1 MRIDALA
8 LRNFRNYDALN
19 VTFAPDCNVIVGEN
33 AQGKT
38 NLLEAIVYLSSARSP
53 RARAEKELISFGKS
67 ECSIKANAFA
77 RNRDFLLE
85 IALAAGRRRK
95 ILINKVPAK
104 KGSDLSDVLGAVY
117 FCLEDLLLIRD
128 GAAARR
134 KFMDDALCQ
143 LRARYA
149 QALSDYHRAY
159 EHKTRILRDSEE
171 YPSLLDTLPEFDL
184 RMAQSGAVIIYYR
197 ARFCERLKE
206 YAGIAHREC
215 SGGREELGV
224 EYQTVSTISDPLA
237 PIETIYDQ
245 LRAHQ
250 ASHAAAERV
259 SRMCLSGPHK
269 DDIAVTIGGVNARQF
284 SSQGQTRTAAL
295 AFKLAE
301 REIYRE
307 ITSRTPLLLLDDV
320 LSELDPKR
328 QEYVLNRISGGQVFI
343 TCCEEDRLGT
353 LLSGKVF
360 HIANGKVVSPRFA
373 RKFVPCVTGL
383 PHKGDILF
391 WKRIPPLEP
400 PEKHEGPSPSTPL
413 TLPVCSLNDCT
424 RCAVWVRCTWLRH
437 ESSAIRYW
445 LQPRLTTVRRE

>member
-117 FCLEDLLLIRD
+117 FC
-128 GAAARR
+128 
-134 KFMDDALCQ
+134 Q

-245 LRAHQ
+245 LCAHQ
-250 ASHAAAERV
+250 ASHAAAERA

-328 QEYVLNRISGGQVFI
+328 QEYVLNRILGGQVFI

-360 HIANGKVVSPRFA
+360 HIADGKVV
-373 RKFVPCVTGL
+373 
-383 PHKGDILF
+383 
-391 WKRIPPLEP
+391 
-400 PEKHEGPSPSTPL
+400 
-413 TLPVCSLNDCT
+413 
-424 RCAVWVRCTWLRH
+424 
-437 ESSAIRYW
+437 
-445 LQPRLTTVRRE
+445 